1 MSTPAATLTGREAA
15 YRAVRDVLAGKGF
28 ASTRLHALRRD
39 DRLAGREAGLAM
51 EIALGSIRHVITIA
65 HVLGAVARFEE
76 RRTNVPLRSV
86 LYTAA
91 FQLIWMDRIPE
102 FAAVDAAVD
111 LARRHVRGRAPG
123 MVNAVLRK
131 LVRAIASR
139 RACWQPKDPCHIRV
153 DWTRACAFNVPV
165 LPAASSESERA
176 AHLAAAAGERDGR
189 FAVLVERFGAQ
200 QAEMIAWASQ
210 AVPPTVLHRNPLR
223 IDLPDFRD
231 RVRKELGD
239 AALWRKDAAFAPPDV
254 SVVQTRLFREGLASI
269 QDATAH
275 RAALLV
281 EPRPGERLLDWCAA
295 PGGKAAVLAQQ
306 MDDRGEVLA
315 CDVSAERLE
324 RVHENAARLGLNSIR
339 PVLLAPDSPESA
351 ELRGEFDAAIVDAPC
366 SNTGAIARR
375 PEARLGLTLRKLAS
389 LRGVQSEVLRQAALH
404 VRPGGRLVYSTC
416 SIEPQ
421 ENERIVEAF
430 LSEFSAW
437 RLDQQ
442 WIALPA
448 WGPAL
453 DDWRDGG
460 FAARLLRT
468 S

>member
-1 MSTPAATLTGREAA
+1 MSTPAASLSGREAA

-28 ASTRLHALRRD
+28 ASARLHALRRD

-51 EIALGSIRHVITIA
+51 EIALGTIRHVITIA
-65 HVLGAVARFEE
+65 HVLGSVARFEE
-76 RRTNVPLRSV
+76 RRTSVPLRSV

-91 FQLIWMDRIPE
+91 YQIIWLDRIPE

-111 LARRHVRGRAPG
+111 LARRHVPGRAPG

-131 LVRAIASR
+131 LVRAIAAR
-139 RACWQPKDPCHIRV
+139 RACWQPEDPSHLRV
-153 DWTRACAFNVPV
+153 AWDRACVLNVPV
-165 LPAASSESERA
+165 LPEESSESDRA
-176 AHLAAAAGERDGR
+176 AHLAAAAGERGGR
-189 FAVLVERFGAQ
+189 FAVLVERFGAR
-200 QAEMIAWASQ
+200 QAEAIAWASQ
-210 AVPPTVLHRNPLR
+210 AVPATVLHRNPLR
-223 IDLPDFRD
+223 IDLPRFRD
-231 RVRKELGD
+231 RVREELGD
-239 AALWRKDAAFAPPDV
+239 AALCREDAAFAPSSV
-254 SVVQTRLFREGLASI
+254 SVVQTGLFREGLASI
-269 QDATAH
+269 QDVTAH
-275 RAALLV
+275 RAARLV

-306 MDDRGEVLA
+306 MEDRGEIRA

-324 RVHENAARLGLNSIR
+324 RVRENAARLGLSSIR
-339 PVLLAPDSPESA
+339 PTLLAPDSPDA
-351 ELRGEFDAAIVDAPC
+351 EELPGEFDAALVDAPC
-366 SNTGAIARR
+366 SNTGVIARR
-375 PEARLGLTLRKLAS
+375 PEARLGLTPRKLSS
-389 LRGVQSEVLRQAALH
+389 LRGVQAEVLRKAAVY

-416 SIEPQ
+416 SIEPE

-430 LSEFSAW
+430 LSEFSEW

-442 WIALPA
+442 WTALPA

-460 FAARLLRT
+460 FAARLSRT